1 MSTIN
6 TKKICV
12 LITDIVCHVDM
23 MGSCVYGWTMKASA
37 LYKRLG
43 ATIKAQRRAL
53 GLTQQQLA
61 KQLGISR
68 ASLANVETGRQRVLV
83 HQLYE
88 LADQLNVNVQE
99 LLPEPSEA
107 EALQALDDLLFS
119 ENVTVSQRQQIATLL
134 KDDAIVAS
142 ASGGLHDSVPQ
153 HNNAREEPS

>member
-1 MSTIN
+1 
-6 TKKICV
+6 
-12 LITDIVCHVDM
+12 
-23 MGSCVYGWTMKASA
+23 MKVPA

-43 ATIKAQRRAL
+43 ATIKVQRRAL

-88 LADQLNVNVQE
+88 YAGRLNVNIHE

-107 EALQALDDLLFS
+107 NALQALDDLLFS
-119 ENVTVSQRQQIATLL
+119 ENVSVLQRQQISSLL
-134 KDDAIVAS
+134 KDDAPVPS
-142 ASGGLHDSVPQ
+142 ASGGPHDSV
-153 HNNAREEPS
+153 R